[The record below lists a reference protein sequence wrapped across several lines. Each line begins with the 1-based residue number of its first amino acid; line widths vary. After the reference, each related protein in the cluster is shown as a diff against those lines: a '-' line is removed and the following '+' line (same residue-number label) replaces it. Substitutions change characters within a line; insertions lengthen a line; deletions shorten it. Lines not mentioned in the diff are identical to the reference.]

1 MSIVGIKVD
10 VDPIDKISS
19 NLSHVK
25 VILNVYYI
33 IFQSAAFNKIITG
46 DLTMNK
52 LIRGFTL
59 PGLLNK
65 SLC

>member
-1 MSIVGIKVD
+1 MPIVGVKVD

-25 VILNVYYI
+25 DILNVYFI
-33 IFQSAAFNKIITG
+33 IFQSAAFNKIIPV
-46 DLTMNK
+46 DPAMNK
-52 LIRGFTL
+52 PFRGFPL

-65 SLC
+65 GLC